1 MPRTGGGLRHLSVG
15 SHMDRMHDTAHEEAA
30 AWFARR
36 RDGTCTPSEDAAFED
51 WYSHSEAHARAYA
64 ETERAWNRWKQLQSS
79 DRMRE
84 MTAEV
89 MVATA
94 PRRRSVTAGRR
105 WGPLLAAA
113 CIVAAVVVGG
123 IGLLSRLLS
132 APPVT
137 YSTALGEQRTEQ
149 LPDGTRVTL
158 NTETALQVRYG
169 HGRREVVLQH
179 GEAMFDVVHD
189 TAHPFVVTAGDGS
202 VTDLGTRFAIRDDRG
217 TAIVTLLQGR
227 VEIAARD
234 ARKQLT
240 PGEQARYGSR
250 IAGISVRKVDPTAVT
265 AWLHGRLDFNGMPLA
280 RAIADANRY
289 SAVKLRLGDPK
300 LADMPVGGS
309 FRAGDNAAI
318 AAALSAVFPV
328 RVARNDAH
336 EIVLM
341 PR

>member
-1 MPRTGGGLRHLSVG
+1 
-15 SHMDRMHDTAHEEAA
+15 MDSMHDAVREEAA

-36 RDGTCTPSEDAAFED
+36 RDGACTQSEEAAFED
-51 WYSHSEAHARAYA
+51 WCERSEAHAVAYA
-64 ETERAWNRWKQLQSS
+64 ETEHAWDQWKRLQSS

-84 MTAEV
+84 MTAVV
-89 MVATA
+89 MAATA
-94 PRRRSVTAGRR
+94 PQRRNVPAGRH

-113 CIVAAVVVGG
+113 CIVAAVAVGG
-123 IGLLSRLLS
+123 IGLLPRLLS
-132 APPVT
+132 TPPVT

-179 GEAMFDVVHD
+179 GEAMFDVIHD
-189 TAHPFVVTAGDGS
+189 TARPFVVTAGDGS
-202 VTDLGTRFAIRDDRG
+202 VTDLGTRFAIRGDSG

-234 ARKQLT
+234 VRKQLT
-240 PGEQARYGSR
+240 PGEQARYGAR
-250 IAGISVRKVDPTAVT
+250 IPGISVRRVDPTAVT
-265 AWLHGRLDFNGMPLA
+265 AWLRGRLDFNGMPLA
-280 RAIADANRY
+280 QAIADANRY

>member
-1 MPRTGGGLRHLSVG
+1 
-15 SHMDRMHDTAHEEAA
+15 MDSMHDAVREEAA

-36 RDGTCTPSEDAAFED
+36 RDGACTQSEEAAFED
-51 WYSHSEAHARAYA
+51 WCERSEAHAVAYA
-64 ETERAWNRWKQLQSS
+64 ETEHAWDQWKRLQSS

-84 MTAEV
+84 MTAVV
-89 MVATA
+89 MAATA
-94 PRRRSVTAGRR
+94 PQRRNVPAGRH

-113 CIVAAVVVGG
+113 CIVAAVAVGG
-123 IGLLSRLLS
+123 IGLLPRLLS
-132 APPVT
+132 TPPVT

-189 TAHPFVVTAGDGS
+189 TSHPFVVTAGDGS
-202 VTDLGTRFAIRDDRG
+202 VTDLGTRFAIRDDSG

-234 ARKQLT
+234 VRKQLT
-240 PGEQARYGSR
+240 PGEQARYGAR
-250 IAGISVRKVDPTAVT
+250 IPGISVRRVDPTAVT
-265 AWLHGRLDFNGMPLA
+265 AWLRGRLDFNGMPLA
-280 RAIADANRY
+280 QAIADANRY

>member
-1 MPRTGGGLRHLSVG
+1 
-15 SHMDRMHDTAHEEAA
+15 MHETIREEAA
-30 AWFARR
+30 AWLARR
-36 RDGTCTPSEDAAFED
+36 RDGVCTQSEEAAFAE
-51 WYSHSEAHARAYA
+51 WCGRSEAHARAYA
-64 ETERAWNRWKQLQSS
+64 ETEHAWNQWKQLQSS

-84 MTAEV
+84 MAAAA
-89 MVATA
+89 MAATA

-123 IGLLSRLLS
+123 IGLLPRLLS

-158 NTETALQVRYG
+158 NTKTALQVRYG

-179 GEAMFDVVHD
+179 GEAMFDVIHD
-189 TAHPFVVTAGDGS
+189 TAHPFVVTVGDGS
-202 VTDLGTRFAIRDDRG
+202 VTDLGTRFAIRDDSG

-227 VEIAARD
+227 VEIASRD
-234 ARKQLT
+234 ARRELT
-240 PGEQARYGSR
+240 PGEQARYGAR

-265 AWLHGRLDFNGMPLA
+265 AWLHGRLDFNGMPLG

-318 AAALSAVFPV
+318 AEALSAVFPV

>member
-1 MPRTGGGLRHLSVG
+1 
-15 SHMDRMHDTAHEEAA
+15 MHNAIQEEAA

-36 RDGTCTPSEDAAFED
+36 RDGACTPSEETAFEEWCD
-51 WYSHSEAHARAYA
+51 RSEAHAVAYA
-64 ETERAWNRWKQLQSS
+64 ETERAWHQWRQLQSS
-79 DRMRE
+79 DRMRA
-84 MTAEV
+84 MAAAA
-89 MVATA
+89 MAATA
-94 PRRRSVTAGRR
+94 PQQRSVVANRR
-105 WGPLLAAA
+105 WVPLLAAA
-113 CIVAAVVVGG
+113 CIVAAVIIGG

-132 APPVT
+132 SLPVT

-149 LPDGTRVTL
+149 LPDGTQVTL
-158 NTETALQVRYG
+158 NTETALLVRYD
-169 HGRREVVLQH
+169 HDQREVELQH
-179 GEAMFDVVHD
+179 GEALFDVVHD
-189 TAHPFVVTAGDGS
+189 TARPFVVTAGDGS
-202 VTDLGTRFAIRDDRG
+202 VTDLGTRFAIRDDSG

-234 ARKQLT
+234 ARTQLT
-240 PGEQARYGSR
+240 PGEQARYGAH

-280 RAIADANRY
+280 QAIADANRY

-309 FRAGDNAAI
+309 FRAKDNAAI

-328 RVARNDAH
+328 RVARNNAH
-336 EIVLM
+336 EIVLV

>member
-1 MPRTGGGLRHLSVG
+1 
-15 SHMDRMHDTAHEEAA
+15 MHDATHEEAA
-30 AWFARR
+30 AWFAKR
-36 RDGTCTPSEDAAFED
+36 RDGACMPSEEAAFEE
-51 WYSHSEAHARAYA
+51 WCKRSEAHATAYA
-64 ETERAWNRWKQLQSS
+64 ETELAWQQWKQLQTS

-84 MTAEV
+84 MAAAA
-89 MVATA
+89 MAATA
-94 PRRRSVTAGRR
+94 PRRRSVPAARR
-105 WGPLLAAA
+105 WPPLLAAA
-113 CIVAAVVVGG
+113 CVVAAVIIGGVGFLPKL
-123 IGLLSRLLS
+123 LLS
-132 APPVT
+132 PPVT

-169 HGRREVVLQH
+169 KGRREVVLEH
-179 GEAMFDVVHD
+179 GEAVFDVVHD
-189 TAHPFVVTAGDGS
+189 IAHPFVVIAGDGS
-202 VTDLGTRFAIRDDRG
+202 VTALGTRFAIRDDSA

-227 VEIAARD
+227 VEIVTRD
-234 ARKQLT
+234 ERRQLT
-240 PGEQARYGSR
+240 PGEQARYGGR
-250 IAGISVRKVDPTAVT
+250 TTGISVRKVDPAAAT
-265 AWLHGRLDFNGMPLA
+265 AWLRGRLDFNGMPLA
-280 RAIADANRY
+280 QAIADANRY

-328 RVARNDAH
+328 RVARHDAQ